1 MYLPTDMKKDKKS
14 LDVVDVDAEV
24 DGTQVPTSKPFVTLF
39 STRYKFILNCAFFIY
54 H

>member
-39 STRYKFILNCAFFIY
+39 STWYKFILNYAFFIY